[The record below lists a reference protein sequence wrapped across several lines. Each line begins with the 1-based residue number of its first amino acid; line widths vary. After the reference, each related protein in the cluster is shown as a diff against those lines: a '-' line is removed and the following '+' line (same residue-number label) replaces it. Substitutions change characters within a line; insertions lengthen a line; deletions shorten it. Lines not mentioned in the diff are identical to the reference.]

1 MGCRL
6 FLDQDLQVGH
16 AVSLPDNQAHYLRQ
30 VMRLQ
35 VGNEITLF
43 NGRGGEFACRIEQLA
58 KANSCCRIVAFS
70 SISREMDCDIRVI
83 QAACRSEKIETV
95 LQKGTELGAAGF
107 DIVASERSALQLDGG
122 KLEKRLQRW
131 RKIIAE
137 AAEQSGRTAMPTLAW
152 HDSLDTLPAS
162 GLCLA
167 LHPEGATEWD
177 AFRDKVGM
185 TGEIRLAIGPEG
197 GWSPRDMERLEELGF
212 QAMRF
217 GPRILR
223 TETAGPALLA
233 AIQAVKQDTDYSHPE

>member
-6 FLDQDLQVGH
+6 FLDQELQVGH
-16 AVSLPDNQAHYLRQ
+16 TVSLPEDQAHYLRQ

-35 VGNEITLF
+35 AGDEITLF
-43 NGRGGEFACRIEQLA
+43 NGRGGEFTCRIEQLA
-58 KANSCCRIVAFS
+58 KAHSSCRIAAFS
-70 SISREMDCDIRVI
+70 DISREMECDIRIV

-122 KLEKRLQRW
+122 KREKRLQRW
-131 RKIIAE
+131 QKIIAE
-137 AAEQSGRTAMPTLAW
+137 AAEQSGRTVMPTLTW
-152 HDSLDTLPAS
+152 HDSFSSLTTS

-167 LHPEGATEWD
+167 LHPEGATDWGAMQAEID
-177 AFRDKVGM
+177 QA
-185 TGEIRLAIGPEG
+185 GEIRLAIGPEG
-197 GWSPRDMERLEELGF
+197 GWSPRDMERLGELGF
-212 QAMRF
+212 RAMRF

-233 AIQAVKQDTDYSHPE
+233 AIQAVKCDNDYSHPE